1 LIASDQL
8 QSLALRK
15 SKRIRRE
22 LSAGDDD
29 GTLSA
34 FIIQDSPEGA
44 ERHDADAPALP
55 MLGLHDAAT
64 RRVVENEVDTT
75 ICDRTASVGHGRA
88 ASAKVLGE
96 IGFELSPS

>member
-1 LIASDQL
+1 
-8 QSLALRK
+8 
-15 SKRIRRE
+15 
-22 LSAGDDD
+22 
-29 GTLSA
+29 
-34 FIIQDSPEGA
+34 
-44 ERHDADAPALP
+44 